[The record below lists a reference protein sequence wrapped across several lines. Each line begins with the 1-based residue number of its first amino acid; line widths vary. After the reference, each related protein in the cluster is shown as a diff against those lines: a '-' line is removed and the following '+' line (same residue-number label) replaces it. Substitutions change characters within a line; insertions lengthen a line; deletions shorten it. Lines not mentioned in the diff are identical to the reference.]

1 MSKFFKNINLNSK
14 IFFNLT
20 SISFSVDQNN
30 NIVKSDFTIDFYDE
44 NKDIIIPSDLTLN
57 YNFHIYCIMNDLSH
71 STRIISLPNIIH
83 NKHFICRELF
93 HINDK
98 IQFKVGIYQN
108 NKLVNQNKVFHLFI
122 FNNYNFS
129 VFSNNI
135 IDNLNCLNANKEYSL
150 LNGTIYKRNII
161 YDNLKLKASYIL
173 KPKCSTKIYSN
184 PLYNKWNFINLY
196 NYYFCMCKG
205 LFCKYHEIPQKCKY
219 FFYLNVI
226 DNNKDLY
233 NKTDYLFGDFIYN
246 EYSSDDTFP
255 VFEKMIEQ
263 NLPAHYLTQNKDIY
277 NKYCNMKNNCL
288 IIIPVLDK
296 NDIING
302 NFLEKYL
309 SLILRLKATISGAE
323 FFYINNLFYNI
334 EYITHISV
342 GHGISYLKHFLY
354 SNNSYY
360 GKNRYNKI
368 LIPFSKKLLSVAKEH
383 GWDDENIIKMNL
395 PRWDKYNIS
404 QKDCGITNYNK
415 TIFIMFTWRNLSKNR
430 RISND
435 YYKNIV
441 FF

>member
-1 MSKFFKNINLNSK
+1 M
-14 IFFNLT
+14 
-20 SISFSVDQNN
+20 DPNN
-30 NIVKSDFTIDFYDE
+30 NIIKSDFTIDFYDE

-108 NKLVNQNKVFHLFI
+108 YKLSQNKVFHLFTFSI
-122 FNNYNFS
+122 YNFYI
-129 VFSNNI
+129 FDNI
-135 IDNLNCLNANKEYSL
+135 ISNSLNCLNANKDYAL
-150 LNGTIYKRNII
+150 LYEKIYKRNII
-161 YDNLKLKASYIL
+161 NDNFKLKASYIL
-173 KPKCSTKIYSN
+173 KPKCSTIFNSN
-184 PLYNKWNFINLY
+184 PLDNKWNFINLY
-196 NYYFCMCKG
+196 NYYFCICKG

-246 EYSSDDTFP
+246 EYSSDDAFP

-263 NLPAHYLTQNKDIY
+263 NFPAHYLTQNKDIY

-288 IIIPVLDK
+288 TIILVLNK
-296 NDIING
+296 YDIING

-309 SLILRLKATISGAE
+309 SLILRLKATITGAE
-323 FFYINNLFYNI
+323 FFYINNLFYKI
-334 EYITHISV
+334 EYITHISL
-342 GHGISYLKHFLY
+342 GHGISYLKPFLY
-354 SNNSYY
+354 SDNSYY

-368 LIPFSKKLLSVAKEH
+368 LIPFSKKILSVAKDY
-383 GWDDENIIKMNL
+383 GWDDENIIKINL

-404 QKDCGITNYNK
+404 QKVCGIKNYNK
-415 TIFIMFTWRNLSKNR
+415 TIFIMFTWRHLSENR
-430 RISND
+430 RISRD

-441 FF
+441 FFL